1 MLLSALALGVTEAA
15 GGFGFPEIEL
25 KHQTRTLLQALAP
38 APSPSSALTLQAG
51 PGDIQIAGAVELRVT
66 CPFVVPFNQASQ
78 VLITDSLQ
86 AVLPPNTT
94 IGQVNMMQQL
104 SNDTVIVSTQFSI
117 WESQLPILLANKCC
131 ALEDL
136 YLQYA
141 VQRISPSITGQNVSI
156 TLINWTIGDTSMQQA
171 PAAAPGAAPSSPAA
185 ATTTAPA
192 AANTAAMPPLGPG
205 QVPGN
210 PGPPLP
216 SGQAVRI
223 DPSTPFF
230 LGGITAG
237 STPQQAM
244 ANFTVVDVAVRTI
257 ATKNNTLAAT
267 VQLAIAHRYA
277 VKTLMWSMGVQVEV
291 LNMTNSSNM
300 SMVPSVDFLN
310 RLWVPNDA
318 PSPAAFVQTM
328 LLTAT
333 AAPAQYAALMN
344 QSGFSVDVDVLDTTV
359 IGTVAN
365 ATLPSIEVVPPS
377 NGFNITWSALLMTLE
392 ITSSNFTPFTY
403 QQQLLLTALT
413 TQVLQQYG
421 ANFVSIQSYNST
433 ESVSGSSR
441 RLFRK
446 LLSHQLAAPSGSHHG
461 RHLAQ
466 ANTNASLVV
475 NMLVTV
481 PADQQLQVLSP
492 GTIDK
497 VSQALAASGYPS
509 NVTLVAAALDVVGG
523 PFGRNANVTA
533 SKAAVGTPS
542 TTPSQGGGISKG
554 KKDAAIA
561 VPVTVG
567 SLLAALLALLLLFV
581 ARRRSMGR
589 AGSKGIVAT
598 APEGKRRAVGS
609 GQNGAGVMDTARIQ
623 STGGADSPMRTG
635 GGDGYDTDMDDKMGL
650 ARSPSRHP
658 LQDPGLDIQ
667 ATQAGAV
674 TRVLGRMH
682 AREQEVSNAL
692 AETSTFV
699 MNHFQAGSVL
709 RKKYSLTGWR
719 WRSPSA
725 IWCGA
730 DQVEEPWAPVGLKMY
745 ALTSNFIREKELLD
759 MPYSSEHWPKVF
771 DTYTYSDVGFD
782 GDACPPCIVMQ
793 PPVATLQT
801 WLDAQ
806 DQTNPVWEEQVAT
819 LYNLCKALQS
829 FHVRGMVHCSLAP
842 LTFSWFQ
849 GGQGWKVAACGDWAQ
864 AGMHVRSCY
873 QLRYAS
879 PEAVQ
884 GDLFDVA
891 GAAADP
897 AMDMWALGAIAF
909 EIFTGRGLF
918 SRRNYTDNDV
928 INMLLGFENL
938 PSESQPAF
946 WHQIR
951 DTAAQRLVQ
960 NLLRRV
966 PDQRSTI
973 NEVLASP
980 IFNAFTQ
987 PSNRSKTGRR
997 SLWSQEFVAKLSST
1011 GSSLR
1016 SMDTRMSDELQPR
1029 QAGPL
1034 LDAHDRNGAQ
1044 TASEESIKSKD
1055 LKDTSSIHETGSL
1068 HSAESADRAALH
1080 SK

>member
-1 MLLSALALGVTEAA
+1 M
-15 GGFGFPEIEL
+15 
-25 KHQTRTLLQALAP
+25 
-38 APSPSSALTLQAG
+38 
-51 PGDIQIAGAVELRVT
+51 
-66 CPFVVPFNQASQ
+66 
-78 VLITDSLQ
+78 
-86 AVLPPNTT
+86 
-94 IGQVNMMQQL
+94 
-104 SNDTVIVSTQFSI
+104 
-117 WESQLPILLANKCC
+117 
-131 ALEDL
+131 
-136 YLQYA
+136 
-141 VQRISPSITGQNVSI
+141 
-156 TLINWTIGDTSMQQA
+156 
-171 PAAAPGAAPSSPAA
+171 
-185 ATTTAPA
+185 
-192 AANTAAMPPLGPG
+192 
-205 QVPGN
+205 
-210 PGPPLP
+210 
-216 SGQAVRI
+216 
-223 DPSTPFF
+223 
-230 LGGITAG
+230 
-237 STPQQAM
+237 
-244 ANFTVVDVAVRTI
+244 
-257 ATKNNTLAAT
+257 
-267 VQLAIAHRYA
+267 
-277 VKTLMWSMGVQVEV
+277 
-291 LNMTNSSNM
+291 
-300 SMVPSVDFLN
+300 
-310 RLWVPNDA
+310 
-318 PSPAAFVQTM
+318 
-328 LLTAT
+328 
-333 AAPAQYAALMN
+333 
-344 QSGFSVDVDVLDTTV
+344 
-359 IGTVAN
+359 
-365 ATLPSIEVVPPS
+365 
-377 NGFNITWSALLMTLE
+377 
-392 ITSSNFTPFTY
+392 PFTHR
-403 QQQLLLTALT
+403 QQLLLTALT

-433 ESVSGSSR
+433 NTVSGSSR
-441 RLFRK
+441 KLFRK
-446 LLSHQLAAPSGSHHG
+446 LLSHKVTEHPDSHHG

-466 ANTNASLVV
+466 ANSNASLAV

-492 GTIDK
+492 GTSDK
-497 VSQALAASGYPS
+497 VSQSLAASGYPS
-509 NVTLVAAALDVVGG
+509 SVTLVAASLDVVGA
-523 PFGRNANVTA
+523 PFGRNANVSA

-542 TTPSQGGGISKG
+542 ATPSQGGGLSKG

-561 VPVTVG
+561 VPVIVG
-567 SLLAALLALLLLFV
+567 TLLAALLALLLLFV
-581 ARRRSMGR
+581 ARRRSRGR
-589 AGSKGIVAT
+589 AGSKGIVAA
-598 APEGKRRAVGS
+598 APEGKRRAMGS
-609 GQNGAGVMDTARIQ
+609 VMDTAKIQ
-623 STGGADSPMRTG
+623 STGGAESPMRTG

-650 ARSPSRHP
+650 SRSPSRHP
-658 LQDPGLDIQ
+658 LQDTGLDVQ

-674 TRVLGRMH
+674 RRVVGRMH

-730 DQVEEPWAPVGLKMY
+730 DQVEEPWAPVALKMY
-745 ALTSNFIREKELLD
+745 ALTSDFIREKELLD

-801 WLDAQ
+801 WMEAQ
-806 DQTNPVWEEQVAT
+806 DRSNPVWEEQVAT

-918 SRRNYTDNDV
+918 SRKNYTDNDV

-987 PSNRSKTGRR
+987 TNNRSKTGRR